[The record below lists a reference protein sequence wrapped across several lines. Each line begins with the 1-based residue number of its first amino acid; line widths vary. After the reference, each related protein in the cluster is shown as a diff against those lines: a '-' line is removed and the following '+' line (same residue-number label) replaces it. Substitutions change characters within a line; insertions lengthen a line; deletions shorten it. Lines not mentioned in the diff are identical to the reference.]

1 MPLGD
6 SLRDA
11 RATIS
16 ITLCL
21 STKRKHSI
29 CNQVNNNPN
38 TAAKALSLTFPLPVS
53 RPPARLRVRSPAAS
67 SSSFTAASAAAAEE
81 SGGVVVDAKLVTCN
95 MVGIRVE
102 LKMSKTTFLVIDRT
116 MHVGASCIGLIWCT
130 GRFFKKCFELITDAS
145 ISTIASHTIVH
156 RCTSIQSI
164 LLILLIFIYSKH
176 YLKHLKLLTCN
187 T

>member
-11 RATIS
+11 RATITT
-16 ITLCL
+16 TLCL

-29 CNQVNNNPN
+29 SNQVNNNPN

-67 SSSFTAASAAAAEE
+67 SSFTAAAAASEE

-95 MVGIRVE
+95 MVGSEVE
-102 LKMSKTTFLVIDRT
+102 LRNVKNYF
-116 MHVGASCIGLIWCT
+116 
-130 GRFFKKCFELITDAS
+130 
-145 ISTIASHTIVH
+145 
-156 RCTSIQSI
+156 
-164 LLILLIFIYSKH
+164 
-176 YLKHLKLLTCN
+176 
-187 T
+187 